1 MIGKLV
7 LRYLAFR
14 PVRSAVFV
22 GAYAAGVSVMLA
34 LLSIGEVMVEQ
45 ARDEQWIGGGEVTV
59 LPAGVDLETLRLGG
73 AVFYGLEQARFLA
86 REVLGGPRLAGAVS
100 AVAPWIDDRAIYLR
114 ARGQSEAVAVRA
126 SGMVPSAARALDAL
140 AELRSGTW
148 EDSDLDR
155 RWLSPTRFELY
166 SEIDRFH
173 RPPAR
178 LQGDTTWAEWHYFNL
193 LWPDE
198 ARWLYLSYILAGD
211 VSGARGDGGG
221 GAGGVVLARY
231 RTPDGGD
238 RTYADSV
245 GPQQVRYS
253 LNTPDLS
260 LGPHTVRLIDNPAR
274 YRMRARLPAT
284 DGGPPLEIDLEM
296 RPGAHRYFPP
306 TELAAADSFVSGYVV
321 PALRAEVRGRV
332 CVGDRCQDAAAAVG
346 YHDHNWGTWGGV
358 LWDWG
363 VVHAGDLDVLYG
375 GVHGSASE
383 ATQQRSVRFLV
394 YSVDSLGVSAALQM
408 AELRYSGR
416 RLEWVAGDSVG
427 VPERLAW
434 SATRGADSL
443 AAEIAIEQS
452 SLSRL
457 TLSGDHAVYLA
468 QMQGTVR
475 LTGELGGRSISAQ
488 GPGFLETFVNRA
500 R

>member
-114 ARGQSEAVAVRA
+114 ARGQSEAMAVRA
-126 SGMVPSAARALDAL
+126 SGMIPSAARALDAL
-140 AELRSGTW
+140 VELRSGTW

-178 LQGDTTWAEWHYFNL
+178 VKGDTTWAEWHYFNL
-193 LWPDE
+193 LWPDD

-211 VSGARGDGGG
+211 VSGAREGEGGG
-221 GAGGVVLARY
+221 GIVLARY
-231 RTPDGGD
+231 RTPDGAY

-245 GPQQVRYS
+245 SPQQIRFS
-253 LNTPDLS
+253 LSTPDLS
-260 LGPHTVRLIDNPAR
+260 FGPHTVRLIDNPAR
-274 YRMRARLPAT
+274 YRVHARLPAT
-284 DGGPPLEIDLEM
+284 DGGLPLEIDLEIQ
-296 RPGAHRYFPP
+296 PGGHR
-306 TELAAADSFVSGYVV
+306 
-321 PALRAEVRGRV
+321 
-332 CVGDRCQDAAAAVG
+332 
-346 YHDHNWGTWGGV
+346 
-358 LWDWG
+358 
-363 VVHAGDLDVLYG
+363 
-375 GVHGSASE
+375 
-383 ATQQRSVRFLV
+383 
-394 YSVDSLGVSAALQM
+394 
-408 AELRYSGR
+408 
-416 RLEWVAGDSVG
+416 
-427 VPERLAW
+427 
-434 SATRGADSL
+434 
-443 AAEIAIEQS
+443 
-452 SLSRL
+452 
-457 TLSGDHAVYLA
+457 
-468 QMQGTVR
+468 
-475 LTGELGGRSISAQ
+475 
-488 GPGFLETFVNRA
+488 
-500 R
+500 